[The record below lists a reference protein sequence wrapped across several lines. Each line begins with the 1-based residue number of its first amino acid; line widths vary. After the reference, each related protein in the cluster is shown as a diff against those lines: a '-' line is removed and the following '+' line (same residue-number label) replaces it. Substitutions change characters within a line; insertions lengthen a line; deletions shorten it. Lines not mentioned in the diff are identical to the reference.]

1 MKPPRGATAVIVC
14 FGYDVFIESKSPYD
28 PCEWSVWDV
37 RSDVP
42 RLVEGRLTYK
52 SACAIA
58 RRLAKAFEGKT

>member
-1 MKPPRGATAVIVC
+1 MKLPRGATVVIVY
-14 FGYDVFIESKSPYD
+14 FGYDVFIAYD
-28 PCEWSVWDV
+28 LCEWSVWDV

-58 RRLAKAFEGKT
+58 RRLAKTFEGKT